1 MLEASLCDTLCA
13 HQAGGSESGLSS
25 AIFCSVRTAGAVLGA
40 GAHLRSLPCFIDC
53 FLILRSGLNALNEQ
67 CASAPNW
74 FHSAAGYPL
83 STPVTHLNLI
93 ILCFTCSFETEMRRA
108 APSRIRGVVR
118 KNMVKKAY
126 RTQGHADRASSR
138 TAEHDGAEISGSMIS
153 AFIVETIS
161 VSQDWTLGQESMPQ
175 GPLLHVAASCSGA
188 SGNWR

>member
-1 MLEASLCDTLCA
+1 MSLCT
-13 HQAGGSESGLSS
+13 
-25 AIFCSVRTAGAVLGA
+25 
-40 GAHLRSLPCFIDC
+40 
-53 FLILRSGLNALNEQ
+53 N
-67 CASAPNW
+67 APNW

-138 TAEHDGAEISGSMIS
+138 TAEHDGAEISGSLIS
-153 AFIVETIS
+153 VFIVQTIS
-161 VSQDWTLGQESMPQ
+161 VSQNWALDQESMPQ
-175 GPLLHVAASCSGA
+175 GLLLHVASCLLWCILH
-188 SGNWR
+188 GNWR